1 MANDVLSRGKASSPR
16 CTDGHCE
23 IDIRWWQRANLLN
36 PGMMF
41 SCEWSQNRIAVAGLR
56 VAIEEN
62 RVLMNYHNISERRAI
77 DLAWTSCHFG
87 GSRAWFRCPEVTCGR
102 LAAILYAERNF
113 VCRRCAR
120 LVYQSQREGLL
131 GRAISRIEKSRH
143 RLGWSRIG
151 SILPI
156 KSLKVCTGKHL
167 MHFSKSM
174 MAILK
179 LRSLI
184 SLEHKMKLQIRWNP
198 PKSHSSRQKSES
210 H

>member
-62 RVLMNYHNISERRAI
+62 RVLMNYHNISGLMRLRSERRAI

-131 GRAISRIEKSRH
+131 GRAISRIEKIRH
-143 RLGWSRIG
+143 RLGWSEDWLDPAYKKPKG
-151 SILPI
+151 
-156 KSLKVCTGKHL
+156 
-167 MHFSKSM
+167 MHWETFD
-174 MAILK
+174 AL
-179 LRSLI
+179 
-184 SLEHKMKLQIRWNP
+184 LEEHDGHFETALANLFGTQNEVAD
-198 PKSHSSRQKSES
+198 SVES
-210 H
+210 TEIP